1 MTIAQRTFTAPLL
14 TIDHI
19 RAAAAKIKGQVLHTP
34 TLYSPRLS
42 KLTGAEIY
50 VKYENFQA
58 TGAYK
63 ERGAL
68 NRLLSLTAAERQR
81 GVIAMS
87 AGNHAQALAYHAARL
102 GAPAVIV
109 MPESTPFVK
118 IGATEALG
126 AEVILAGE
134 TVAEAYDEAMEVSS
148 RRSLTFVHPY
158 DDPLVMAGQGTIG
171 LELMEDQPGLDCV
184 IVPIGGGGLIS
195 GVGTALKALNPS
207 IEVFGAQS
215 EAYPSMWAALRGE
228 TPVCGGQTLAEG
240 IAVKTAGQ
248 LTLPLARELV
258 SDVIVAGEDAFE
270 EAICAFV
277 SHQKAVAEG
286 AGAAGLAALLTA
298 PARFAGRKVGL
309 ILSGGNIDAGMLSS
323 LLVRG
328 LRREDKIISLR
339 LIIPDQPGMLA
350 RVASCVG
357 GRGANVL
364 EVSHR
369 RAFLDVPAKRA
380 SLDLVIETRGREHAQ
395 AVIEDLKAAGFPVF
409 RLNGRSEAD

>member
-1 MTIAQRTFTAPLL
+1 MTIALRASPAPLI

-19 RAAAAKIKGQVLHTP
+19 RAAAAKIKGKVLRTP
-34 TLYSPRLS
+34 TVYSPRLS
-42 KLTGAEIY
+42 KLTGAEVY

-68 NRLLSLTAAERQR
+68 NKLLSLSEGERQR

-102 GAPAVIV
+102 GAPTVIV

-126 AEVILAGE
+126 AEVVLAGE
-134 TVAEAYDEAMEVSS
+134 TVAEACGEALEIAA

-171 LELMEDQPGLDCV
+171 LELMEDQPDLDCV

-195 GVGTALKALNPS
+195 GVGTALKSINPE
-207 IEVFGAQS
+207 IEVFGAQA

-228 TPVCGGQTLAEG
+228 TPTCGGQTLAEG
-240 IAVKTAGQ
+240 IAVKTAGE
-248 LTLPLARELV
+248 LTLPLVRQLV
-258 SDVIVAGEDAFE
+258 ADIILASEDALE
-270 EAICAFV
+270 QAICAFV

-286 AGAAGLAALLTA
+286 AGAAGLAALLTD
-298 PARFAGRKVGL
+298 PGRFAGRKTGL
-309 ILSGGNIDAGMLSS
+309 VLSGGNIDPGTLSS

-339 LIIPDQPGMLA
+339 VIIPDQAGMLA

-369 RAFLDVPAKRA
+369 RMFLDVPAKRA
-380 SLDLVIETRGREHAQ
+380 SLDLVIETRGREHART
-395 AVIEDLKAAGFPVF
+395 VIEDLKAAGFPVHK
-409 RLNGRSEAD
+409 LNGRAETE